1 MRSFVK
7 AFLFYPYISI
17 SSFDNSGD
25 AKIILLN
32 APAEPLLGS
41 NVTVKLQTLLGPTIH
56 YFGSILK
63 AESRD
68 GGGSTT

>member
-1 MRSFVK
+1 M
-7 AFLFYPYISI
+7 
-17 SSFDNSGD
+17 
-25 AKIILLN
+25 LLN

-56 YFGSILK
+56 CFGSILN
-63 AESRD
+63 AESKE